1 MFRVAKT
8 HSSGQYC
15 VMGTRKV
22 IRGGTVVD
30 GTGGPGFAADVLIEG
45 DRIVA
50 IGEVDPHPDDE
61 ILDAAGCVVAPGF
74 IDIHTHYDAQVFWDP
89 SLTPSCFH
97 GVTSVVAGNCG
108 FSIAPVRPGDR
119 ALIAATMEKVEDMDP
134 ATLLEGVPWEFETF
148 PEYLDSVAQ
157 RGCVLNFGSYIG
169 HTALRLYAMGENAVG
184 RNATDDEIAVMS
196 TAVSEAMAAGA
207 LGFATSYAVTH
218 RGADGNPIP
227 SRYADRREIDALA
240 SAVVTSG
247 RGVVGINGG
256 EGLSFSDSYDL
267 SIELNAAVTYTA
279 VLTTP
284 AGAHLRAMEIHREGI
299 ARGANVWPQ
308 VSCRPLAFSMHL
320 VEPFT
325 LNTSSVFAELM
336 PRTEA
341 ERRSAYESVE
351 WRERAKQSWVDDR
364 RLTPRW
370 DTFTVMESN
379 DPALIGVGIAALAEK
394 QGVHPLDALLDAALA
409 EPDLRSLRV
418 KATLAN
424 DDNEGIAGLLRENH
438 VTLGLSDAGAH
449 VGQICD
455 APLPTDLLGNW
466 VRGREVLTVED
477 AVHRLTGVQADLFGF
492 VDRGVLRTGAFADI
506 CVFDPATVA
515 PGPVRR
521 LRDFP
526 ANGERLTADDP
537 TGVRHVLVNG
547 TVIRRDEVSLPLEEV
562 GRPGQ
567 MLIAGPRAQ

>member
-1 MFRVAKT
+1 
-8 HSSGQYC
+8 
-15 VMGTRKV
+15 MGTRKV

-30 GTGGPGFAADVLIEG
+30 GTGSPRFIADVLIDG
-45 DRIVA
+45 DRVVA
-50 IGEVDPHPDDE
+50 IGEVSPRPDDD
-61 ILDAAGCVVAPGF
+61 ILDATGCIVAPGF

-89 SLTPSCFH
+89 ALTPSCFH

-108 FSIAPVRPGDR
+108 FSIAPVRPGDC

-134 ATLLEGVPWEFETF
+134 ATLMEGVPWEFESF
-148 PEYLDSVAQ
+148 AEYLDAVAT

-184 RNATDDEIAVMS
+184 RTATDEEISEMS
-196 TAVSEAMAAGA
+196 SAVSKAMEAGA

-240 SAVVTSG
+240 SAVVASG

-267 SIELNAAVTYTA
+267 SIELNAPVTYTA

-284 AGAHLRAMEIHREGI
+284 TGAHLKAMEIHRDGI
-299 ARGANVWPQ
+299 SRGANVWPQ

-325 LNTSSVFAELM
+325 LNTSPVFAELM
-336 PRTEA
+336 PLSEA
-341 ERRSAYESVE
+341 DRRRAYESPE
-351 WRERAKQSWVDDR
+351 WRERAKQAWVDDR
-364 RLTPRW
+364 RIAPRW
-370 DTFTVMESN
+370 DTFTVMESA
-379 DPALIGVGIAALAEK
+379 DPALVGVGIAPLAENL
-394 QGVHPLDALLDAALA
+394 GVHPLDALLDAALA
-409 EPDLRSLRV
+409 EPHLRSLRV

-424 DDNEGIAGLLRENH
+424 DDNEGIAGLLREEH

-466 VRGREVLTVED
+466 VRDREVLTLEE
-477 AVHRLTGVQADLFGF
+477 AVHLLTGVQADLFRF
-492 VDRGVLRTGAFADI
+492 ADRGVLRTGAFADV
-506 CVFDPATVA
+506 CVFDAETVA
-515 PGPVRR
+515 PGPLRR
-521 LRDFP
+521 VRDFP
-526 ANGERLTADDP
+526 ANGERLTADQP
-537 TGVRHVLVNG
+537 LGVRHVLVNG
-547 TVIRRDEVSLPLEEV
+547 TVIRRDETSLTLDEI

-567 MLIAGPRAQ
+567 MLVAGPRAH